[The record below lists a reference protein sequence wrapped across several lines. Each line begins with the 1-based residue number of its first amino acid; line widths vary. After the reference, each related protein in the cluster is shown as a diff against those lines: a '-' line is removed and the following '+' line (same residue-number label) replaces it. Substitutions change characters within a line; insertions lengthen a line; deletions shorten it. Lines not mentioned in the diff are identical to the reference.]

1 MNPKLVRFGLF
12 SGMAAIGST
21 IIPALTRKATKKAAK
36 QQIRKSTATIDF
48 ENMGPEIVRKDQDK
62 GE

>member
-21 IIPALTRKATKKAAK
+21 IIPALTRKATKKATK
-36 QQIRKSTATIDF
+36 QQIRKSTANIDF